1 MREHLIACFEQR
13 KITTFPLYEKRNT
26 EKVVTYK
33 ETSSPWNMPRRS
45 ARLQSKTTQN
55 LTNKSKLSNRF
66 ETKGADLQKKNLN
79 KSIKITSKAARNK
92 MKTTDTICNISSTK
106 LRESEISLLNKGL
119 NFCPS
124 TKEPNKEQLLEDLYV
139 FCRKLKLKEYFHS
152 GDSSTDKIQH
162 EETCDLNTKLP
173 NCYFNPNNET
183 PLNLQ
188 RYISIVKKEI
198 TELLKKPNYQQSNL
212 TSDERL
218 KLRHLSENRN
228 LTIKGSDKGGKI
240 AIMDTAD
247 YIEHCELLLNDREFY
262 EKFDANPTLIYIEE
276 IEQKI
281 YMLKK
286 NYITKQAYNYLAENL
301 ENPRTPFF
309 YRVLKI
315 HKIFDSFPP
324 LPPIISGFN
333 SCTYMHSLKIC

>member
-1 MREHLIACFEQR
+1 M
-13 KITTFPLYEKRNT
+13 
-26 EKVVTYK
+26 
-33 ETSSPWNMPRRS
+33 
-45 ARLQSKTTQN
+45 
-55 LTNKSKLSNRF
+55 
-66 ETKGADLQKKNLN
+66 KKHV
-79 KSIKITSKAARNK
+79 I
-92 MKTTDTICNISSTK
+92 
-106 LRESEISLLNKGL
+106 
-119 NFCPS
+119 
-124 TKEPNKEQLLEDLYV
+124 
-139 FCRKLKLKEYFHS
+139 
-152 GDSSTDKIQH
+152 
-162 EETCDLNTKLP
+162 LNTKLP